1 VNSKAKE
8 LANQAC
14 FPLFYFSL
22 SLKSEPKA
30 GQTKN
35 RGPKVLL
42 RAGSDNGPEEIR
54 VYAVS
59 IVQFITGGQE
69 HEPRVLKAQLA
80 LAATTARNT
89 RVTSPLWAAAA
100 AFLCSTGVFGH
111 VSFAHTLFVPLAV
124 TVGIGANALMAGA
137 YERYNESEG
146 DTDSWLHCFVVM
158 QAFASAAWGL
168 LPWLCWESGNALNHM
183 FLAACVMA
191 VIAGLVVARGS
202 NMTMYVANL
211 LPVTLMMSARF
222 LLGDSLTDVAM
233 GALTPFV
240 AFQMWYTGRPL
251 VLRMGEDA
259 RLRFKVEDLARE
271 LEETRDDALR
281 KRFEAE
287 TANASKTAFLANM
300 SHELRTPLNAI
311 LGFSE
316 IIAQECFGPVGSER
330 YRDYAG
336 DIHSSGA
343 HLLSLIN
350 DLLDVAKIEA
360 GRMDIA
366 PNPLNAARVFDIALK
381 LIGTK
386 AREKDQS
393 LVIAVDDNAPELYAD
408 ERAVKQILIN
418 LVSNAVKFT
427 PLGGRIDVIGG
438 RAANGDFQ
446 IMVRDNGPGIP
457 REKLDLIFTPFNQVD
472 NRFDRQAGGTGLGL
486 ALVRGL
492 AELHGGRAWMESEFG
507 RGCSVFVTLP
517 ISRPGAAAGFVAS
530 AVA

>member
-1 VNSKAKE
+1 MSVFGF
-8 LANQAC
+8 L
-14 FPLFYFSL
+14 
-22 SLKSEPKA
+22 
-30 GQTKN
+30 T
-35 RGPKVLL
+35 R
-42 RAGSDNGPEEIR
+42 
-54 VYAVS
+54 
-59 IVQFITGGQE
+59 GQE
-69 HEPRVLKAQLA
+69 SDPRVLKAQLA
-80 LAATTARNT
+80 LAATTARNM
-89 RVTSPLWAAAA
+89 RVTSPVWAVACAV
-100 AFLCSTGVFGH
+100 LCSVGVFGH
-111 VSFAHTLFVPLAV
+111 ISFAATLFLPLAV
-124 TVGIGANALMAGA
+124 TAAVAASALMATA
-137 YERYNESEG
+137 YQHYNDSEG
-146 DTDSWLHCFVVM
+146 DVDSWLQCFVM
-158 QAFASAAWGL
+158 IQAFGSFAWGL
-168 LPWLCWESGNALNHM
+168 LPWLCWEKGNALNHM
-183 FLAACVMA
+183 FLAACTMA

-202 NMTMYVANL
+202 NMKMYIANL
-211 LPVTLMMSARF
+211 LPLSLMTSARF
-222 LLGDSLTDVAM
+222 LTGDSIPDVVM
-233 GALTPFV
+233 GAVAPFV
-240 AFQMWYTGRPL
+240 AFEMWYTGRPL

-259 RLRFKVEDLARE
+259 RLRFKVEDLASE
-271 LEETRDDALR
+271 LEETRDEALR

-287 TANASKTAFLANM
+287 AANASKTAFLANM

-316 IIAQECFGPVGSER
+316 IISQECFGPVGSER

-366 PNPLNAARVFDIALK
+366 PHPLDAARVFDIALK
-381 LIGTK
+381 LINTK
-386 AREKDQS
+386 AREKDQTLAIS
-393 LVIAVDDNAPELYAD
+393 VEPGAPPLYAD

-427 PLGGRIDVIGG
+427 PLGGRIDVIGS

-457 REKLDLIFTPFNQVD
+457 RDKLDNIFQPFNQVD

-507 RGCSVFVTLP
+507 RGCSVFVSLP
-517 ISRPGAAAGFVAS
+517 AKQENAAAA
-530 AVA
+530 A

>member
-1 VNSKAKE
+1 MSIFTAILE
-8 LANQAC
+8 NQE
-14 FPLFYFSL
+14 S
-22 SLKSEPKA
+22 
-30 GQTKN
+30 
-35 RGPKVLL
+35 
-42 RAGSDNGPEEIR
+42 
-54 VYAVS
+54 
-59 IVQFITGGQE
+59 
-69 HEPRVLKAQLA
+69 EPRVLKAQLE

-89 RVTSPLWAAAA
+89 RVTSPVWAAACGI
-100 AFLCSTGVFGH
+100 LCSTGVFGH
-111 VSFAHTLFVPLAV
+111 VSFAHTLFLPLAV
-124 TVGIGANALMAGA
+124 TAAMAASALMATA
-137 YERYNESEG
+137 YQYYDDSEG
-146 DTDSWLHCFVVM
+146 DVDSWLQCFVM
-158 QAFASAAWGL
+158 IQAFGSAAWGL
-168 LPWLCWESGNALNHM
+168 MPWLCWEKGNELNHM
-183 FLAACVMA
+183 FLGSCVMA

-202 NMTMYVANL
+202 NMRMYIANL
-211 LPVTLMMSARF
+211 LPLSLMTAARF
-222 LLGDSLTDVAM
+222 LLGDSVTDMVMGGVA
-233 GALTPFV
+233 PFV

-251 VLRMGEDA
+251 VLRMGDDA

-271 LEETRDDALR
+271 LEEARDEALR

-287 TANASKTAFLANM
+287 AANASKTAFLANM

-336 DIHSSGA
+336 DIHASGA

-360 GRMDIA
+360 GRMEIA
-366 PNPLNAARVFDIALK
+366 PHSLDAARTFDVALK
-381 LIGTK
+381 LVGSK
-386 AREKDQS
+386 AREKDQT
-393 LVIAVDDNAPELYAD
+393 LVIAVEQNAPPLYAD
-408 ERAVKQILIN
+408 ERALKQILIN

-427 PLGGRIDVIGG
+427 PLGGKIEVIGS

-457 REKLDLIFTPFNQVD
+457 REKVDNIFQPFNQVD

-492 AELHGGRAWMESEFG
+492 TELHGGRAWLESDFG

-517 ISRPGAAAGFVAS
+517 LEKPGAASGFVS
-530 AVA
+530 QVA